1 VTRTRLTAAERG
13 EEVLEAA
20 VLAFGAS
27 GYAGTKTDEIARLA
41 GVSQPYVIRLF
52 GTKQQLFLATVQR
65 VCNRIEQAFR
75 DAADQQ
81 ADLASLGQAYSA
93 LMTERELLVVLL
105 HGFAASGE
113 PAIGDVV
120 RERFGGIYRLV
131 RELTGASA
139 EDARTFSH
147 QLILELLYPLQSIRK
162 IEIGHHAPFCRH
174 MRRASAPLPSIIH
187 ISAESLPFIPLPVPY
202 LARGL

>member
-52 GTKQQLFLATVQR
+52 GTKQQLFLATEQR
-65 VCNRIEQAFR
+65 VCDRIEEAFR
-75 DAADQQ
+75 RAAEKQ
-81 ADLASLGQAYSA
+81 ADLASLGEAYHE
-93 LMTERELLVVLL
+93 LMSERELLVVLL
-105 HGFAASGE
+105 HGFAASRDPAVGE
-113 PAIGDVV
+113 VV
-120 RERFGGIYRLV
+120 RERFGRIYRLV

-139 EDARTFSH
+139 EEAREFLATGMLLTVMAAMGVAGPESIDCQWATDILDTF
-147 QLILELLYPLQSIRK
+147 
-162 IEIGHHAPFCRH
+162 
-174 MRRASAPLPSIIH
+174 
-187 ISAESLPFIPLPVPY
+187 
-202 LARGL
+202 